1 MEDLCAPLPS
11 EPIPEFAAP
20 LAPYLK
26 SRQEAFRIRQA
37 LTAYVR
43 SHIIFAENDPD
54 YPELNAN
61 SHLNLSV
68 PHDAVIGVEP
78 IPPEITG
85 LRRQYLEAL
94 QANVAA
100 RRQYQAAVEKQNAY
114 ELQQQQRAT
123 EAPQCDPSQDLSEY
137 VKLLRERRQ
146 LAKLQVFQRYSQEL
160 KERNRRRTESLE
172 DSYKK
177 LGVPPELLERINQP
191 ASNAGD
197 RVEELMHRLEKAV
210 IRAKAQFDREK
221 ELLEES
227 KAQTNFD
234 EGSLSANITPAA
246 RKAALQRTRDELI
259 HWVEEKLVSA
269 GSHEDSGSRL
279 DLAPE
284 DFEEST
290 RLFEEQKAEV
300 AQQYAEYVEA
310 RKALLDAASRA
321 CQPLT
326 VPSLPLSNRPT
337 SITQKNDASPEP
349 QSLNPMD
356 VLSYTEKNL
365 LPLSKSQRAIAL
377 QKFYLSGLLGKEKA
391 TSLRVL
397 HRLRDES
404 HLLPEFPMPANQPR
418 SNRAAATASLRHAN
432 NFAEP
437 TNKDEVISLAE
448 AWAFASDEAGISEHE
463 FVEQK
468 LAEGYES
475 VQNAKQ
481 ELEAVARMLNQS
493 DESTMRDDQK
503 GKQDNGDVCASEG
516 RMTRSRTKLEQREA
530 QPKGPWAGLNGTIG
544 IGE

>member
-1 MEDLCAPLPS
+1 MEDRFAPPSS

-54 YPELNAN
+54 NPELNAN
-61 SHLNLSV
+61 SHLTLSV
-68 PHDAVIGVEP
+68 PHDAIVGVKP

-94 QANVAA
+94 QANIAA
-100 RRQYQAAVEKQNAY
+100 RREYQAVVEKQNAY
-114 ELQQQQRAT
+114 ESQQQQQQQKAT

-137 VKLLRERRQ
+137 VNLLRERRQ

-160 KERNRRRTESLE
+160 RERNRRRAESFK
-172 DSYKK
+172 DSHKQ
-177 LGVPPELLERINQP
+177 LGVPPELLEEITQP
-191 ASNAGD
+191 SSNAGD

-210 IRAKAQFDREK
+210 IQAKAQFDREK
-221 ELLEES
+221 ELLEEL
-227 KAQTNFD
+227 KAQVNLD
-234 EGSLSANITPAA
+234 ENSLSSNITPAV
-246 RKAALQRTRDELI
+246 RTAALQQTRDELI

-284 DFEEST
+284 DLEEST

-321 CQPLT
+321 CQPLA
-326 VPSLPLSNRPT
+326 VPSVSLSNCST
-337 SITQKNDASPEP
+337 TITQKNDAPPEP

-365 LPLSKSQRAIAL
+365 LPLSKSQRALAL
-377 QKFYLSGLLGKEKA
+377 QKFYLSGLLGKERA
-391 TSLRVL
+391 TSLRMF

-404 HLLPEFPMPANQPR
+404 HLLPEFPMPADQPR
-418 SNRAAATASLRHAN
+418 SSRAAATASLRHAT

-437 TNKDEVISLAE
+437 TKKDEVISLAE
-448 AWAFASDEAGISEHE
+448 AWAFASDEAGVSEYEH
-463 FVEQK
+463 VEQK
-468 LAEGYES
+468 LAEGNES

-481 ELEAVARMLNQS
+481 ELEAVARMLNQN
-493 DESTMRDDQK
+493 DESIMGDDRK
-503 GKQDNGDVCASEG
+503 EKQDHG
-516 RMTRSRTKLEQREA
+516 RVTRSRTKLEQREA
-530 QPKGPWAGLNGTIG
+530 QPNGPWAGLKGTIG